1 MCNTETCHAL
11 SVLQHKMY
19 VAREPLGAVHDFNMR
34 VTVLGRIC
42 PIFKWED
49 PFDCWM
55 WVLDRPEPIGH
66 IQHEA
71 GPVLVMRSHE
81 FDVMNPVISD
91 RLAGDREIVR

>member
-1 MCNTETCHAL
+1 
-11 SVLQHKMY
+11 MY